1 MQEQWHIYIY
11 SDYMVCNPQNS
22 EFQTRLCSEAAPA
35 AAFSASFG
43 FPVQISRLEPEDSYQ
58 WCPVFTE
65 IGETPPTWLDRWR
78 IARRIGVETCDV
90 LRVESLGDLVR
101 DLHNGNSCGWRW
113 VGWHVRFS
121 WTVLGLSTRITLV
134 NPHVFLGFGVQRH
147 FRLQH
152 FRVSVAQLEFKEVQD
167 WFKSVPDSMS
177 NSHWLNAT
185 SALPPLLLVP
195 SFPRS

>member
-1 MQEQWHIYIY
+1 
-11 SDYMVCNPQNS
+11 MVCNPQNS

-101 DLHNGNSCGWRW
+101 DLHNGNSCG
-113 VGWHVRFS
+113 
-121 WTVLGLSTRITLV
+121 
-134 NPHVFLGFGVQRH
+134 
-147 FRLQH
+147 
-152 FRVSVAQLEFKEVQD
+152 
-167 WFKSVPDSMS
+167 
-177 NSHWLNAT
+177 
-185 SALPPLLLVP
+185 
-195 SFPRS
+195 